1 MNKNYISKTM
11 IYLTI
16 VISVLVVEASVFGL
30 ASSAPYM
37 LETQNWLLQARGQDI
52 GNLIAVGTLLTCTYM
67 AVKGS
72 KRAYLVW
79 LGTLFYLLYAYIIYA
94 VAVHFNSLF
103 LMYVAVLGLV
113 FYTLV
118 IALSK
123 QSGAIVIKSVP
134 KWSSYILLAV
144 GLLFAF
150 LWLSELVPSLISGVV
165 PQSIREA
172 GLWVN
177 PIHVLD
183 LSIVLPGF
191 IVTAYLALKGK
202 STGMYFIAPWLA
214 FSVLM
219 GTSIV
224 AAMILMLAN
233 GFGSAVAPMMMVA
246 VVVVASFIA
255 LVGSLKGVK

>member
-1 MNKNYISKTM
+1 
-11 IYLTI
+11 
-16 VISVLVVEASVFGL
+16 
-30 ASSAPYM
+30 
-37 LETQNWLLQARGQDI
+37 
-52 GNLIAVGTLLTCTYM
+52 M

-123 QSGAIVIKSVP
+123 QNGIIHLKSVP
-134 KWSSYILLAV
+134 KWTSYTLLAV
-144 GLLFAF
+144 GLLFAY
-150 LWLSELVPSLISGVV
+150 LWLSEIVPSLMSGVV

-191 IVTAYLALKGK
+191 IATAYLGLKGK
-202 STGMYFIAPWLA
+202 SSGIYFTAPWLS
-214 FSVLM
+214 FCVLM

-233 GFGSAVAPMMMVA
+233 GFGSVVAPMIMVA
-246 VVVVASFIA
+246 VVVVASLAA
-255 LVGSLKGVK
+255 LIGSLKKVK